1 MNAEEFDRHL
11 ISYHEGGDD
20 YRYCFSKQEAETIKN
35 ALNGYDKA
43 IGDVM
48 NMLNDIK
55 FGGGTKETLACA
67 NATLNYIKEKIK
79 KLRSGGVVDND
90 D

>member
-20 YRYCFSKQEAETIKN
+20 YRYCFSRQETETIKN

-43 IGDVM
+43 IDDVM
-48 NMLNDIK
+48 NMLNDIE

-67 NATLNYIKEKIK
+67 NATLNYIKEKVEQLRIDGAKIIK
-79 KLRSGGVVDND
+79 E
-90 D
+90 

>member
-1 MNAEEFDRHL
+1 MDAEEFDRHL
-11 ISYHEGGDD
+11 ISYHDGGND

-43 IGDVM
+43 IDDVM

-55 FGGGTKETLACA
+55 FGGGTKDTLACA
-67 NATLNYIKEKIK
+67 NATLNYIKGKVEN
-79 KLRSGGVVDND
+79 LRSGGAVDND

>member
-11 ISYHEGGDD
+11 ISYHDGGND

-67 NATLNYIKEKIK
+67 NETLNYIKGKVE

>member
-11 ISYHEGGDD
+11 ISYHDGGDD
-20 YRYCFSKQEAETIKN
+20 YRYCFSNQEAEKIKN

-43 IGDVM
+43 FDDVM
-48 NMLNDIK
+48 NMLNDIE

-67 NATLNYIKEKIK
+67 NATLNYIKGKVE
-79 KLRSGGVVDND
+79 KLRSDGAKIIKE
-90 D
+90 

>member
-1 MNAEEFDRHL
+1 MNAEEFEMHL

-20 YRYCFSKQEAETIKN
+20 YRYCFSKQEVGTIKN

-43 IGDVM
+43 FDDVM
-48 NMLNDIK
+48 NMLNDIE

-67 NATLNYIKEKIK
+67 NATLNYIKVEVEN
-79 KLRSGGVVDND
+79 LRSGGVVQND

>member
-11 ISYHEGGDD
+11 ISYHEGGND
-20 YRYCFSKQEAETIKN
+20 YRYCFSKQEAETIKI
-35 ALNGYDKA
+35 ALNGYGKA
-43 IGDVM
+43 FDDVM

-55 FGGGTKETLACA
+55 FRGGTKETLACA
-67 NATLNYIKEKIK
+67 NATLNYIKGKIE
-79 KLRSGGVVDND
+79 KLRNGGAADND

>member
-1 MNAEEFDRHL
+1 MNAEEFDMHL

-35 ALNGYDKA
+35 ALN
-43 IGDVM
+43 
-48 NMLNDIK
+48 DIE

-67 NATLNYIKEKIK
+67 NATLNYIKGKVE

>member
-11 ISYHEGGDD
+11 ISYHDGGND

-43 IGDVM
+43 IDDVM
-48 NMLNDIK
+48 NMLNDID
-55 FGGGTKETLACA
+55 FCGGTKETLACA
-67 NATLNYIKEKIK
+67 NATLNYIKEEIK

>member
-11 ISYHEGGDD
+11 ISYHDGGND

-35 ALNGYDKA
+35 ALNGYGKA
-43 IGDVM
+43 IDDVM
-48 NMLNDIK
+48 NMLNDID
-55 FGGGTKETLACA
+55 FCGGTKETLACA
-67 NATLNYIKEKIK
+67 NATLNYIKEEIK